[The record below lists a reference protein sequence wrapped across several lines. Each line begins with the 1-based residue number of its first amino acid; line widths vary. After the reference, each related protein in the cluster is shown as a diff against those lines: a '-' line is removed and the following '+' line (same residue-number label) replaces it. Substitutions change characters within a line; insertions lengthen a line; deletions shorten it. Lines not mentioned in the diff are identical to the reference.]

1 MQYKPNST
9 DQILKGFDPYI
20 GKVFSKAVKIVV
32 FDQFVF
38 IYLVMIEKAS
48 RNTSATSNFW

>member
-20 GKVFSKAVKIVV
+20 GKVFSKTVKIVV
-32 FDQFVF
+32 FDQIV
-38 IYLVMIEKAS
+38 YLLMNEKAS
-48 RNTSATSNFW
+48 RNTSVISNFW